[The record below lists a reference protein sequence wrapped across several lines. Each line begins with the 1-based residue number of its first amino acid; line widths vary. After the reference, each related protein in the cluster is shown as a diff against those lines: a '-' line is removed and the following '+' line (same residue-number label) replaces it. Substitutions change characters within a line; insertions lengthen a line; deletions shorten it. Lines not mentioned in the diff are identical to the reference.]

1 MIGIVSDSH
10 DNLPAI
16 RQAVE
21 FLNSQGVS
29 MVLHAGDY
37 VAPFTVREFK
47 NLKSPL
53 YGVFGNNDG
62 ERKGLMR
69 AFSEMGTELK
79 EFVEIMHE
87 GRKIALYHGT
97 ITEFISALISGGE
110 YDAVVRGH
118 THQSEVRKEGKTFVV
133 NPGELCGYLTG
144 KRTVCLFDLSTME
157 ATIHELGAKQ
167 EAPPENKQ
175 ETAQAPLQEARKEKN
190 QDDTFSGENKESRI

>member
-21 FLNSQGVS
+21 FMNSQGVS

-69 AFSEMGTELK
+69 AFSEMGAELK
-79 EFVEIMHE
+79 EFVEITHE

-118 THQSEVRKEGKTFVV
+118 THQPEVKKEGNTLVI

-144 KRTVCLFDLSTME
+144 KKTVCLLDLSTME
-157 ATIHELGAKQ
+157 ATIHEIGEKQ
-167 EAPPENKQ
+167 EVTPENKQ
-175 ETAQAPLQEARKEKN
+175 ETTQAPSPETEKEKR
-190 QDDTFSGENKESRI
+190 QDDTVS